1 LVLALEFLYLLPPLM
16 PGKGGQPLG
25 VCVRSRLGAI
35 TRAGLFLL
43 FVTVLALLAPLEV
56 SAEIE
61 ASASPASSQSQSD
74 DTRQHDS
81 DKSQERLPGILPG
94 RRVDKLDQFR
104 LLPDSRQPRTDVAG
118 YRWPLTGF
126 RAVSRMDRPA
136 DEWARGRHAPA
147 ALQVYRH

>member
-1 LVLALEFLYLLPPLM
+1 
-16 PGKGGQPLG
+16 LG

-56 SAEIE
+56 SAETE
-61 ASASPASSQSQSD
+61 AGGGPASSQSQPD
-74 DTRQHDS
+74 DTRQHDFE
-81 DKSQERLPGILPG
+81 KSQERLPGILPS
-94 RRVDKLDQFR
+94 RRVERLDQFR
-104 LLPDSRQPRTDVAG
+104 LLPDSRQSRTAAPG
-118 YRWPLTGF
+118 HRWPVTGF

-147 ALQVYRH
+147 TLQVYRH